1 MLIPARP
8 FVGPSSEVFLARIWG
23 LGARRAGK
31 FTVVA
36 SIVRPLQSSADDGA
50 DRYGQTSVL
59 VGARS
64 GAKRRWIERSQAQ
77 SALGC
82 FAPRRYSDCGVDW
95 RRSVSSVGQPT
106 MMSVL
111 TSADRL
117 PLSVEK

>member
-23 LGARRAGK
+23 LGAHRAGE

-59 VGARS
+59 VGTRS
-64 GAKRRWIERSQAQ
+64 GAKGRWIERSQCQ
-77 SALGC
+77 STLAC
-82 FAPRRYSDCGVDW
+82 FARCRYSDCGVDW
-95 RRSVSSVGQPT
+95 RPSVSSVGQPT
-106 MMSVL
+106 IMS
-111 TSADRL
+111 AL
-117 PLSVEK
+117 P